1 MGGYVRA
8 MRQYAVFRGR
18 ASRAEF
24 WQFTAVLV
32 GLFIVALFVDGA
44 VTQNVDADL
53 QKKPGGIFSALLI
66 LAHLVPAFSVTVR
79 RLHDTDHSGWLV
91 LLNYVPPLN
100 LVIVAFA
107 CMRGTVGANRY
118 GTDPLNPMALS
129 TAPAA
134 TGVRVDPGSAL
145 SASLPAAPVRSDV
158 IAELERLGQLRRD
171 GHLSEA
177 EFEVMKSET
186 LAQARR

>member
-1 MGGYVRA
+1 MGGYLRA

-32 GLFIVALFVDGA
+32 GLGIIALIVDAA
-44 VTQNVDADL
+44 VTQETNL
-53 QKKPGGIFSALLI
+53 GPKKDPGGIFTALLI
-66 LAHLVPAFSVTVR
+66 LAHLLPAMAVTVR

-91 LLNYVPPLN
+91 LLNYLPPLN

-107 CMRGTVGANRY
+107 CMRGTAGANRY
-118 GTDPLNPMALS
+118 GADPLNPLAL
-129 TAPAA
+129 PAA
-134 TGVRVDPGSAL
+134 SANAGLRVDPAPTPETSR
-145 SASLPAAPVRSDV
+145 PAVPVRSDV
-158 IAELERLGQLRRD
+158 IAELERLGRLRRE

-186 LAQARR
+186 LAQTRR

>member
-24 WQFTAVLV
+24 WQFTVVLV
-32 GLFIVALFVDGA
+32 GLGIVTLIVDGA
-44 VTQNVDADL
+44 IAQEANLAL
-53 QKKPGGIFSALLI
+53 KKDPGGIFTALLV

-91 LLNYVPPLN
+91 LLNYLPPLN
-100 LVIVAFA
+100 LVIIAFA
-107 CMRGTVGANRY
+107 CMRGTIGANRY
-118 GTDPLNPMALS
+118 GIDPLDPQETS
-129 TAPAA
+129 TA
-134 TGVRVDPGSAL
+134 TTISGTRVDPVPTLATSQ
-145 SASLPAAPVRSDV
+145 PAAPVRSDV
-158 IAELERLGQLRRD
+158 IAELERLGHLRRE

>member
-1 MGGYVRA
+1 MGGYLWA

-32 GLFIVALFVDGA
+32 GLSIVALIVDAA
-44 VTQNVDADL
+44 VTQEANLGPEKD
-53 QKKPGGIFSALLI
+53 PGGIVTALLI
-66 LAHLVPAFSVTVR
+66 LAHLLPATAVTVR

-107 CMRGTVGANRY
+107 CMRGTAGANRY
-118 GTDPLNPMALS
+118 GADPLDPLALS
-129 TAPAA
+129 TASTTASM
-134 TGVRVDPGSAL
+134 RVDPVL
-145 SASLPAAPVRSDV
+145 ASTTPLPAAPVRSDV
-158 IAELERLGQLRRD
+158 IAELERLGRLRRE

>member
-1 MGGYVRA
+1 

-24 WQFTAVLV
+24 WQFTAVLI
-32 GLFIVALFVDGA
+32 GLVIIALIVDGA
-44 VTQNVDADL
+44 VMQNVDAEL
-53 QKKPGGIFSALLI
+53 QKKPGGIFSALLV

-91 LLNYVPPLN
+91 LLNYIPPLN
-100 LVIVAFA
+100 LVIVVFA
-107 CMRGTVGANRY
+107 CMRGTAGANRY
-118 GTDPLNPMALS
+118 GADPLAPLTLS
-129 TAPAA
+129 TGSA
-134 TGVRVDPGSAL
+134 TAGMRVDPVSAV
-145 SASLPAAPVRSDV
+145 ATPLPAAPVRSDV
-158 IAELERLGQLRRD
+158 IAELERLGRLRRE

-186 LAQARR
+186 LAQVRR